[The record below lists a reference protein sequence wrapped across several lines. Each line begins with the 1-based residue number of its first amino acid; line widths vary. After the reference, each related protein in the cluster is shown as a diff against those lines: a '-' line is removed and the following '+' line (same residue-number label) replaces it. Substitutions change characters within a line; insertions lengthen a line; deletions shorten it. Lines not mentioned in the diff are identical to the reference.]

1 MEAEGT
7 LGEFFPASMNP
18 YYFNDTAACIIDET
32 FTKEEVEKDG
42 YIWRENPIKV
52 DVPEGL
58 EILKTTELTNFEN
71 FDAAWKWYI
80 NSSILEKVII
90 DEKWNYFRIVKTE
103 YDFLMRHSLPLPR
116 THWLDRMKAG
126 FCF

>member
-71 FDAAWKWYI
+71 FDAA
-80 NSSILEKVII
+80 
-90 DEKWNYFRIVKTE
+90 
-103 YDFLMRHSLPLPR
+103 
-116 THWLDRMKAG
+116 
-126 FCF
+126 